1 MGDRKKDRPENTFQ
15 IAPSYKQKFPV
26 AHVKELISGVLEGK
40 LRDKQ
45 YQADHSSTW
54 TKEIADEVK
63 NKLKELGLPR
73 YKFMVQVVL
82 GEQRGQGVRM
92 GSRSFWD
99 TNTDNSASHTYT
111 NDNLF
116 CVCVAF
122 GVYLY

>member
-1 MGDRKKDRPENTFQ
+1 MNERP
-15 IAPSYKQKFPV
+15 A
-26 AHVKELISGVLEGK
+26 GVLQLFSVADCSFLAICRATFYPQG
-40 LRDKQ
+40 DKQ

-99 TNTDNSASHTYT
+99 TNTDNSASHTYM